1 MAVSEPVSLGLV
13 SSLARPGGNITGFT
27 NLEPSLGGK
36 WLELLREIAPG
47 VKRVAFLFDPALT
60 PITPLFFRSVE
71 SAAPKLAVEP
81 VVAHVQSMVEIEA
94 SNEQARA

>member
-1 MAVSEPVSLGLV
+1 MWASASQSVWDSFRAWHVRAATP
-13 SSLARPGGNITGFT
+13 PCFT

-47 VKRVAFLFDPALT
+47 VKRVAFMFDPALT

-81 VVAHVQSMVEIEA
+81 VLAHVQSVVEM
-94 SNEQARA
+94 RRP